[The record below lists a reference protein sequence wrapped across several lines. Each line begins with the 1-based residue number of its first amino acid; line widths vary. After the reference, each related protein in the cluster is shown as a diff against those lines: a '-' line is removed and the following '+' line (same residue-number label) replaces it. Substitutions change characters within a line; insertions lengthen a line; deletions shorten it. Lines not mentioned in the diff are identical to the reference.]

1 MDGWVIF
8 FNFLFYLAGGFVV
21 HVVICGDGSCI
32 GVLFLGCELERGIYV
47 GFNLGN
53 TALSPFSV
61 LYLGMRY
68 ICLLCTL
75 HLVPIYILCRRYS
88 GTIPAS
94 TYHVSIQISTDASMV
109 RCASRSGTDLA
120 YLYTEGSTDTRLSA

>member
-1 MDGWVIF
+1 MDGWVIL
-8 FNFLFYLAGGFVV
+8 FNVLFYLAAGFVV
-21 HVVICGDGSCI
+21 HVVICGDGSCF
-32 GVLFLGCELERGIYV
+32 GVLFLGCGLERGIYV

-75 HLVPIYILCRRYS
+75 CFALGIL
-88 GTIPAS
+88 
-94 TYHVSIQISTDASMV
+94 
-109 RCASRSGTDLA
+109 
-120 YLYTEGSTDTRLSA
+120 YLFTFFVGGIRVQSWLLHIMCPYK